1 MIRRSSIKRVLS
13 STLAVTITTLAVVAV
28 AATSVQ
34 AAPSYVGGRPANPR
48 ADNPRTNEIFIHTL
62 NHGETAS
69 DGAVVVN
76 NTDDQKVIKVYVT
89 DGIRSSDGALG
100 CREESAERTKVGAW
114 VSLEQHE
121 VTLEPRSR
129 TVVNFTV
136 TVPEGADVGEHNGC
150 IVYQVKNE
158 TPMLNGNVRIYTR
171 SATRISVTVPG
182 DLRKNIDIASLTAE
196 NKKGTQHYR
205 LTLKNTGNVSADTQA
220 ELTLNGLFGG
230 EFYRNSG
237 RYPILPDSEQF
248 VPYTN
253 EKPPIWGGWYWV
265 NATIAYDKRPNTF
278 GAIDKAHAVEKHADR
293 QLVFIMPHPVV
304 LLGLFGLVLILMS
317 ILFFVLY
324 RRREKQDALRNWPIH
339 TVKQAET
346 IKSIADKQDIGW
358 RKLAKLNDIKAPYT
372 LSPGDKIRVP
382 KKLPVASRKKIKI
395 Q

>member
-1 MIRRSSIKRVLS
+1 MMRSFVKRALL
-13 STLAVTITTLAVVAV
+13 STLAVAITTLAVVAV
-28 AATSVQ
+28 TATSVQ
-34 AAPSYVGGRPANPR
+34 AVGQGYVGGRPAHPR
-48 ADNPRTNEIFIHTL
+48 ADNPRSNEIYIHTL
-62 NHGETAS
+62 DHGESTS
-69 DGAVVVN
+69 DGALVIN
-76 NTDDQKVIKVYVT
+76 NTDDKKVVKVYAT
-89 DGIRSSDGALG
+89 DGTMSNTGALA
-100 CREESAERTKVGAW
+100 CREELSDRTQVGAW
-114 VSLEQHE
+114 VQLETGE

-129 TVVNFTV
+129 TIVNFTV
-136 TVPEGADVGEHNGC
+136 TIPEGADVGEHNGC